1 MSAILKTL
9 NFVERAV
16 ESPRENEYAIAIS
29 NVYQTDI
36 DDLWDACTNQERI
49 PRWFAP
55 VTGDLKLG
63 GTYQI
68 EGNASGTIET
78 CDPPHSFTATWEFGE
93 GFSRI
98 DVRLTAEEGGTRLT
112 LRHIAAYDE
121 HWDKYGPA
129 SGGVGWDL
137 AILGLNLYFEESLQE
152 GLPTDNVEEWFAT
165 DDAKAFMAQS
175 AELWK
180 LAHVE
185 SGADEATATAMAD
198 RTLAFY
204 TGAETE

>member
-16 ESPRENEYAIAIS
+16 ESPRDDEYAIAIS

-36 DDLWDACTNQERI
+36 DDLWDACTNQERL

-55 VTGDLKLG
+55 VTGDLTLG
-63 GTYQI
+63 GSYQI

-98 DVRLTAEEGGTRLT
+98 DVRLVEEEGGTRLT

-121 HWDKYGPA
+121 HWNKYGPA

-137 AILGLNLYFEESLQE
+137 AMLGMNLYLDESLQG

-165 DDAKAFMAQS
+165 DDAKAFMAHS

-180 LAHVE
+180 RAHVE
-185 SGADEATATAMAD
+185 SGADEETAAAMAN